1 MGGELSEE
9 GVRHEAVEA
18 GRADPG
24 TLVSLGQDLSF
35 IIRALGSHRRE
46 RLAGEGHTHIQ
57 SRKSSLAAVGGC
69 VAGAEGKKGCQ
80 PEPLPCPCPFG
91 ARALSPA
98 YPHQAEGARGPQSSL
113 LICRSP

>member
-9 GVRHEAVEA
+9 VVRHEAVEA

-46 RLAGEGHTHIQ
+46 RPAGEGHI
-57 SRKSSLAAVGGC
+57 
-69 VAGAEGKKGCQ
+69 
-80 PEPLPCPCPFG
+80 
-91 ARALSPA
+91 
-98 YPHQAEGARGPQSSL
+98 PHSF
-113 LICRSP
+113 